1 MEKSDFKPKFYILSK
16 INNHEEIKGSGGV
29 VRLSISP
36 SQGDDPGFKS
46 RPEHPYPAY
55 RNIINS
61 RKDKEKV
68 SQICLIGTSFCL
80 TINIFNMQFRKLI
93 KNKKYGKI

>member
-16 INNHEEIKGSGGV
+16 INNHEENKSSGGV

-46 RPEHPYPAY
+46 RPEHPYPD
-55 RNIINS
+55 IEILLI
-61 RKDKEKV
+61 RKKTKKKYYKFA
-68 SQICLIGTSFCL
+68 LLRTSFCL
-80 TINIFNMQFRKLI
+80 TINLF
-93 KNKKYGKI
+93 